1 MEAIWTPEELRLW
14 FISCVSNEG
23 LLVRAT
29 ADLFFKDSY
38 GCLGSSPALLPYRW
52 LPACFSHC
60 SATAHALSRPS
71 APRGRRRGGDSRRW
85 AARSLRKPPAQQHT
99 GVCSQDTTG
108 TSGVPPAW
116 LSRQVRL
123 RKCNETAP
131 DGPVNKILALLQ
143 GWPLCLLRKH
153 SFPIN
158 TPLPNI
164 LTGPKGS

>member
-1 MEAIWTPEELRLW
+1 MLW
-14 FISCVSNEG
+14 FISCVSDEG

-38 GCLGSSPALLPYRW
+38 GCLGSSPALLPHRW

-71 APRGRRRGGDSRRW
+71 APRGRRGGGQQAVGSSEPAETAST
-85 AARSLRKPPAQQHT
+85 AAHRLLLPGHT
-99 GVCSQDTTG
+99 GA
-108 TSGVPPAW
+108 SGVPPAW

-153 SFPIN
+153 SLPIN
-158 TPLPNI
+158 TPLPHI